1 MKVDIAH
8 RESKKLFGSITGH
21 SVTISVAFSD
31 DEKGVITRC
40 YLGGVI
46 AFTLPPTAKRPEHH
60 HVTINDL
67 LARSWSAEFPDT
79 VTAQDFGALLKEA
92 MRAVKERIVEG
103 GRLQPTPDSFEL

>member
-8 RESKKLFGSITGH
+8 RESKKLFGSVTGQLATIT
-21 SVTISVAFSD
+21 VAFSD
-31 DEKGVITRC
+31 EEKAVIARC
-40 YLGGVI
+40 NLGGVI

-60 HVTINDL
+60 HVSFNDL

-79 VTAQDFGALLKEA
+79 VTAQDSGGLWKEA
-92 MRAVKERIVEG
+92 MRAVEERIVES